1 MIIDIIIINI
11 NMIINIT
18 IIIDIVTIIIIIKI
32 IMNINLFI
40 NIVIININIIM
51 NIIIII
57 ITNRAAALARARSAE
72 PRRALLA
79 VTGRASRDRGLDS
92 QTRL

>member
-18 IIIDIVTIIIIIKI
+18 IIIDIVTIIIIKI

-51 NIIIII
+51 NIIII